1 MKRLLIILLSGV
13 LAVVSDQAYVVSRSI
28 KVLRSVPA
36 AASTSGKVVRQLE
49 QQSRRAEQA
58 TRAAAAAGRLK
69 VKPTGVPVVIPNTD
83 PDDQKQN
90 NGNRI
95 GHIRPLHKFKP
106 LPKIKT
112 FSEREEERLAA
123 EYESIKERVNS
134 GTYVPIRFSY
144 FQLAD
149 YALRHDDEPFA
160 ITCLE
165 QVRVDRLT
173 PELLEWVGRS
183 YVALHPFMPEISRAV
198 VVSAYSKMVDAKLRG
213 VDCDSTRMQ
222 QGDTLLMV
230 TRQFNPSLNPLVT
243 LSCIYNPSTEVERY
257 KTAADSVIATYD
269 QWSPEFQDTFARHF
283 LMTLIVNGETAAA
296 LDYFGRAPL
305 KEFPETNVD
314 FAIDL
319 ADCAIVER
327 DATLFSAYLQK
338 AVALDSVA
346 AEEYWAE
353 LYKGNWKKY
362 LADPSQLEL
371 ADWLIE
377 TSPEP
382 ANTALLLSLDLLEQT
397 SNPDEISWEWNDI
410 TTYTPEETTCR
421 AAILHIIDKGLAVDD
436 SLSRPDAVEWCRY
449 IKAGMLLPDP
459 STLDEGKTMLD
470 AQAESDNI
478 ELRCKAI
485 ISLSFIAAHGLDKPK
500 DGLKILKKNL
510 KLLDNPAV
518 NNEIRELWYDYM
530 AALATRQCK
539 TKDAAKAEAEA
550 AAAPEAAEAP
560 AAE

>member
-1 MKRLLIILLSGV
+1 MIRIFISLLVI
-13 LAVVSDQAYVVSRSI
+13 LAVASGHAQGLSSGTKA
-28 KVLRSVPA
+28 LRIAPKT
-36 AASTSGKVVRQLE
+36 ASSASGKMVHKLE
-49 QQSRRAEQA
+49 QQSRRAEQTA
-58 TRAAAAAGRLK
+58 RAAAAAGRLN
-69 VKPTGVPVVIPNTD
+69 VRPSGIPIVPVPNLD
-83 PDDQKQN
+83 PDNQDRKKTDKK
-90 NGNRI
+90 I
-95 GHIRPLHKFKP
+95 YIRPLPEFKP

-112 FSEREEERLAA
+112 FSEMEEERLAA

-134 GTYVPIRFSY
+134 GTYVPIPFSY

-149 YALRHDDEPFA
+149 YALRHDDEPFG

-173 PELLEWVGRS
+173 PELLEWVGRR

-230 TRQFNPSLNPLVT
+230 TRQFNHSLNPLVT
-243 LSCIYNPSTEVERY
+243 LSCIYDPSTEVERY

-269 QWSPEFQDTFARHF
+269 QWSPEFRDTFSRHF
-283 LMTLIVNGETAAA
+283 LMTLILSGETAAA

-327 DATLFSAYLQK
+327 DVTLFSAYLQK

-353 LYKGNWKKY
+353 LYKGNWEKY

-410 TTYTPEETTCR
+410 TNYTTKETTCR

-436 SLSRPDAVEWCRY
+436 SLSSPDAVEWCRY
-449 IKAGMLLPDP
+449 VKAGMLLPD
-459 STLDEGKTMLD
+459 STTLEEGKAMLNGLS
-470 AQAESDNI
+470 ESDNI

-485 ISLSFIAAHGLDKPK
+485 ISRSFIAAHGLDKPK
-500 DGLKILKKNL
+500 EGLKILKKNL
-510 KLLDNPAV
+510 KLIDDPAV

-530 AALATRQCK
+530 AALATRLGK
-539 TKDAAKAEAEA
+539 NKDADKYLKLKETTK
-550 AAAPEAAEAP
+550 
-560 AAE
+560 

>member
-36 AASTSGKVVRQLE
+36 ATSTSGKVVRQLE
-49 QQSRRAEQA
+49 EQSRRAEQA
-58 TRAAAAAGRLK
+58 ARAAAAAGRLI
-69 VKPTGVPVVIPNTD
+69 VRPSGIPIVPVPNLD
-83 PDDQKQN
+83 PDNQGRKKTDKK
-90 NGNRI
+90 I
-95 GHIRPLHKFKP
+95 YIRPLPKFKP

-112 FSEREEERLAA
+112 LREMEEERLAA
-123 EYESIKERVNS
+123 EYDLIKERVNS
-134 GTYVPIRFSY
+134 GTYVPIPFSY

-173 PELLEWVGRS
+173 PKLLEFVGRR
-183 YVALHPFMPEISRAV
+183 YVALHPFMPEITRAV

-213 VDCDSTRMQ
+213 VDCDSKRMP
-222 QGDTLLMV
+222 QGDTLLLV
-230 TRQFNPSLNPLVT
+230 TSKFNPTLNPLVT
-243 LSCIYNPSTEVERY
+243 LSCFYDPSTEVVRY
-257 KTAADSVIATYD
+257 KTAADSVIATYH

-283 LMTLIVNGETAAA
+283 LMTLIVSGETAAA

-305 KEFPETNVD
+305 KEFPERNVD

-319 ADCAIVER
+319 ADCAIAES

-338 AVALDSVA
+338 AVALDSMA
-346 AEEYWAE
+346 AEEYWVE
-353 LYKGNWKKY
+353 LYKGNWEKY

-382 ANTALLLSLDLLEQT
+382 ANNALLLSLDLLEQT

-410 TTYTPEETTCR
+410 TNYTTKENTCR

-449 IKAGMLLPDP
+449 VKAGMLLPDP
-459 STLDEGKTMLD
+459 STLDEGKAMLNVL
-470 AQAESDNI
+470 AESDNI

-510 KLLDNPAV
+510 KLLDNLAV

-530 AALATRQCK
+530 AALATRLGK
-539 TKDAAKAEAEA
+539 TKDADKYLKLK
-550 AAAPEAAEAP
+550 
-560 AAE
+560 